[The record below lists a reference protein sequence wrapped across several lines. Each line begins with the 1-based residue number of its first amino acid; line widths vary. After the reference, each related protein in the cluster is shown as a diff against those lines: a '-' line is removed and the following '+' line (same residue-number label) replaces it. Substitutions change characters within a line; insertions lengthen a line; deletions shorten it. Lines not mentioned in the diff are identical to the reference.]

1 MPTFPTTPF
10 QTTLSA
16 AMTASQATLK
26 TVATTGFAVDKYLVI
41 GKEVLLLTAVDLTS
55 GMHSV
60 KRGMKGS
67 KSVAHASGAIVTL
80 GAATVFGPYSEEGVV
95 IAGYADGVIGCTP
108 TLPIG
113 GRKIDPDSGYEYLL
127 CSSASAHVV
136 GTWVN
141 ISIIGVSTIL
151 TNALKGRVGVV
162 VEAPGAASKLHW
174 VMVVGSYNAAL
185 FSHTAGA
192 VTTATN
198 LCASGTVPGSACAQ
212 TTCDLQQTRIYGASC
227 TVALTTG
234 SCPITGANPGT
245 AYLNNPWSNGLTDG
259 NIYTS

>member
-1 MPTFPTTPF
+1 
-10 QTTLSA
+10 
-16 AMTASQATLK
+16 
-26 TVATTGFAVDKYLVI
+26 
-41 GKEVLLLTAVDLTS
+41 
-55 GMHSV
+55 
-60 KRGMKGS
+60 
-67 KSVAHASGAIVTL
+67 VTL
-80 GAATVFGPYSEEGVV
+80 GAAGVFGPYSEEGVV
-95 IAGYADGVIGCTP
+95 VAGYADGAINCTP

-113 GRKIDPDSGYEYLL
+113 SRKIDTDTGYEYIL
-127 CSSASAHVV
+127 CSSAAAHVV

-141 ISIIGVSTIL
+141 ISVAGVSTIL
-151 TNALKGRVGVV
+151 NSTLKGRVGVV

-185 FSHTAGA
+185 FAHTAAA

-198 LCASGTVPGSACAQ
+198 LCASGTIPGALGSQ

-227 TVALTTG
+227 IVALTCG

-245 AYLNNPWSNGLTDG
+245 AYLNNPWSNGITDG